1 MPRHIKGKIIGL
13 KNCKSGPEMAQ
24 QLRVNNASA
33 GAPSLVLSS
42 RFWLLTTTHK
52 TSSQGNPIP
61 LVSIGTALTCT
72 YPHTQP
78 HTFTQN

>member
-1 MPRHIKGKIIGL
+1 
-13 KNCKSGPEMAQ
+13 MAQ
-24 QLRVNNASA
+24 QLSVNNASA

-61 LVSIGTALTCT
+61 LVSIGT
-72 YPHTQP
+72 YPHTYMQ
-78 HTFTQN
+78 TFFKRHVDVRCQMKSLEFSR